1 MKLKL
6 GIYISLL
13 KVISKTTGVGKH
25 TTSMINSLLSIDNV
39 EILLFGSYEIKHNKD
54 YLFQDLEF
62 YSIPFSTRILELSWK
77 LFRYPYI
84 DQYIPEVDAI
94 YVPGEELVCSKK
106 YKIYFTIHDV
116 YQFTEKPISIRKY
129 LLKKSYSR
137 YLKDA
142 FKIITVS
149 NFSKNEIIDHF
160 KLKSKDILVTGNGLG
175 LDIENFKK
183 MNSEIRTK
191 NQIVIG
197 GPIHNKKG
205 GKYILK
211 LCEELN
217 LFHPSLK
224 VFITGGIDKSYVNK
238 FQKLNLMNT
247 KVFKK
252 AELEDNELISLISE
266 SICFVQL
273 SIYEGFGITVLE
285 SLALGTP
292 TIIND
297 TPSLRSTF
305 ESYSVLIKSNKTN
318 LIIDNIIRFRDDIIF
333 RNKNKNLSSEIL
345 SKHSWKYL
353 SFKLIN
359 FINEVN

>member
-6 GIYISLL
+6 GIYVSLL

-25 TTSMINSLLSIDNV
+25 TISMIHSLLLRDNV
-39 EILLFGSYEIKHNKD
+39 EIILFGSFEIKHNKD

-77 LFRYPYI
+77 LFRYPCI

-94 YVPGEELVCSKK
+94 YIPGEELVCSKK

-116 YQFTEKPISIRKY
+116 YQFIEKPINIRKY

-149 NFSKNEIIDHF
+149 DFSKNEIIDHF

-175 LDIENFKK
+175 LDIQNFKK
-183 MNSEIRTK
+183 INNEIRPK

-217 LFHPSLK
+217 LFYPSLK
-224 VFITGGIDKSYVNK
+224 VFITGGIDKNYVNK
-238 FQKLNLMNT
+238 FQKLNLINT
-247 KVFKK
+247 KLFKK
-252 AELEDNELISLISE
+252 AEMEDHELISLISE

-273 SIYEGFGITVLE
+273 SIYEGFGISILE

-297 TPSLRSTF
+297 TPSLRSIF
-305 ESYSVLIKSNKTN
+305 GSYSVLIKSNDTD
-318 LIIDNIIRFRDDIIF
+318 LIIDNIMRFRDDIVF
-333 RNKNKNLSSEIL
+333 RKKNINQSSEIL
-345 SKHSWKYL
+345 SKHNWEYL
-353 SFKLIN
+353 SYKLIN